1 MKDEI
6 IIELKKTD
14 YGQGY
19 SDGYKA
25 GSNYREFGCDRCAFE
40 DVEEWE
46 MPCAKCM
53 RNCKDYYRHKPTSEV
68 E

>member
-1 MKDEI
+1 MRKEV
-6 IIELKKTD
+6 ELKKTE

-25 GSNYREFGCDRCAFE
+25 GSNYVELGCEHCAFE

-46 MPCAKCM
+46 LPCCKCK
-53 RNCKDYYRHKPTSEV
+53 RGCKDYYRYKKGV

>member
-1 MKDEI
+1 MENKQF
-6 IIELKKTD
+6 IELKKTD

-19 SDGYKA
+19 ADGYRA
-25 GSNYREFGCDRCAFE
+25 GSNYRELGCDGCAFE

-53 RNCKDYYRHKPTSEV
+53 RNCKDYYRRARND
-68 E
+68 